1 MIALDLPIIWTIYT
15 GRNLL
20 GKGTMNL
27 AGTKRAG
34 NRPAYS
40 PEMGEGRTFGFTVCV
55 SAPLH
60 ELPTLH
66 FAGLCIALVRKVE
79 VY

>member
-1 MIALDLPIIWTIYT
+1 MIALDLPIKWTIST

-27 AGTKRAG
+27 AGTERAG

-40 PEMGEGRTFGFTVCV
+40 PGMREGRHLVSQFVSLPHCMNAQHCILPV
-55 SAPLH
+55 SASLWY
-60 ELPTLH
+60 
-66 FAGLCIALVRKVE
+66 GK
-79 VY
+79 